1 MIKNKSLEKI
11 PVYNDM
17 RPDIKS
23 NSRDVESISINSDV
37 ENALFGET
45 LPARSFFSRAVFSY
59 DVPEIKN
66 LRAEFVYNYFT
77 RDERVRKLLT
87 PEDQLVN
94 LDTDNTS
101 DIMFQVKNDKL
112 PRFVKFSFEPA
123 RDPYAK
129 LAKNSTT
136 VIRDNLDKLIIEGA
150 GSSEYHTGLELLDTN
165 LEKTIYQ
172 MLSGSFTFINT
183 VTEKD
188 SPASAA
194 AKLEKEL
201 NENGGLAGESK
212 KLIIESLGTMQPAG
226 MSFARSDVPPDIAQT
241 SSDPISKQTFSLKF
255 NNLFFNDI
263 VKVASRIPDKV
274 FQDEIESLRDISENI
289 QNKINVSIDP
299 FTVSDAEFENS
310 VQAIAVRPL
319 DDVKDS
325 DVLVTNHEVTQIGYI
340 IQRIEILPDES
351 AVMLEPIFVDNPV
364 SLYALDKNV
373 RYGGTYVYKVRTV
386 CKVKT
391 LLRDSDIDDPVY
403 DQMAIAEFLMASE
416 GITTSVTCLE
426 HVPPPAPTRVRARL
440 EPRLKKPVLNWQF
453 PLNVQRDIKRFQIFK
468 RMSVQEAFTLVCE
481 YDFDDSIIKTEPVE
495 KADARVLYTLR
506 SPRLEYLDN
515 DYKKGESPIYA
526 IACVDAHGLSSSL
539 SAQIKVTYNHFKNKI
554 DTKVISGEGAPKPY
568 PNLLLEVDA
577 FSDAIK
583 VSGYDRMTVFFDP
596 EYARVVKKVRRNN
609 NARENQNS
617 PENYV
622 EKDQDFLIV
631 NPDKTTYKIQ
641 ILNIDIQKDQTVDI
655 KIADKSGLPATTT
668 VANISKNNIN
678 FEFGI
683 E

>member
-194 AKLEKEL
+194 SKLEKEL